1 MAELFYTIELA
12 KRSATC
18 LLFIQC
24 RPRRSSLKNHNQLCI
39 PYSPPRPAVRVQSTL
54 VYRPAEL
61 LCSNA

>member
-1 MAELFYTIELA
+1 MAELFYTKGLA

-18 LLFIQC
+18 LLFIQNAAVYN
-24 RPRRSSLKNHNQLCI
+24 SH
-39 PYSPPRPAVRVQSTL
+39 PRPCSVRVQSTL